1 MNNRQLKSAISAL
14 LLLLSINTA
23 SYAKDEGPVWAQL
36 VKQYHQTALDKFDAQ
51 DNLDAF
57 KDYLTLYPDDALTQ
71 LYTGSSYC
79 FIARNA
85 LIPWDKMVA
94 AKTCIDKMEVAL
106 INAQQQYP
114 ENSSE
119 RLNSYITFGLT
130 SSGLPAFFQ
139 QKEIALDTLSKAK
152 AHPHF
157 NYLPDDL
164 QQKILDLLNT
174 SN

>member
-23 SYAKDEGPVWAQL
+23 SYAKGEGPVWTQL
-36 VKQYHQTALDKFDAQ
+36 VKQYNQTALENFDAQ

-57 KDYLTLYPDDALTQ
+57 KNYLTLYPEDALAQ

-79 FIARNA
+79 FIARDA
-85 LIPWDKMVA
+85 LMPWNKMA
-94 AKTCIDKMEVAL
+94 AVKSCIDKMEVAL

-114 ENSSE
+114 ENSPE
-119 RLNSYITFGLT
+119 RLNSYLTFGLT
-130 SSGLPAFFQ
+130 NSGLPAFFQ
-139 QKEIALDTLSKAK
+139 KKESALDTLSKAK
-152 AHPHF
+152 AHPNF

-164 QQKILDLLNT
+164 QQKILNLLNT